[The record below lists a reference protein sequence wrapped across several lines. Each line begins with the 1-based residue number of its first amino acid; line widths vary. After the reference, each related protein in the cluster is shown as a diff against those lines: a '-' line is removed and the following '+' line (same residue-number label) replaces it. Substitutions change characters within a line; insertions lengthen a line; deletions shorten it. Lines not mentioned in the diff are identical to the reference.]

1 METTV
6 TCVKPPS
13 GPLETQDEFSGLLWE
28 SVGTTVT
35 CVMMESKLLLIQN
48 RFTVVYSGEWD
59 ADGDYCDMW
68 QANQWST
75 AEVVLVLWTTV
86 TSITRY
92 SKLLGMQNG
101 SSVVYFEEYNA
112 KGDYCEVC
120 QATQLT
126 TLCPRLILSDL
137 PHWV

>member
-1 METTV
+1 M
-6 TCVKPPS
+6 
-13 GPLETQDEFSGLLWE
+13 
-28 SVGTTVT
+28 T
-35 CVMMESKLLLIQN
+35 CVMMESKPLQMQN

-75 AEVVLVLWTTV
+75 AEVVMVCWATV

-92 SKLLGMQNG
+92 SKLLGMQNA

-112 KGDYCEVC
+112 KGDYCDMC
-120 QATQLT
+120 QVSGM
-126 TLCPRLILSDL
+126 CK
-137 PHWV
+137 WEKVY

>member
-1 METTV
+1 
-6 TCVKPPS
+6 
-13 GPLETQDEFSGLLWE
+13 
-28 SVGTTVT
+28 
-35 CVMMESKLLLIQN
+35 MMESKLLLIQN